1 MVKNVEL
8 AQDQIFLTMRLRYF
22 TLALFTFALLSCQ
35 KEKDSTPV
43 NSTAPEAELILIN
56 PVEPLNDRDPL
67 SHPEL
72 VQEFS
77 SHLERYGVVSWS
89 NFNDYTVWSTALSSD
104 SVISVGYQPDGYGN
118 LDQSIHQID
127 IESPE
132 WKNTKNSLI
141 DYVVSETKRKY
152 PTLSVETED
161 LLVFGDK
168 PLPYFN
174 IRVWDYEILANLRNF
189 SVVRYAEPMGF
200 TLENQGSYRSDSGCG
215 GNSGISNPSPNDFFT
230 APQGPRVSWNF
241 IDMKIHKAWKSSS
254 RGNGVTMGIIDTG
267 ISSDQAK
274 LNSEFSGG
282 LSGNRTVERYGFHD
296 PCFLFI
302 FCENDGINDL
312 CGHGTNMAGTAVGP
326 ASSDGSF
333 AGVAFQ
339 SNLIGIRAAEDVVHD
354 TSAEQDGVSDAFTF
368 LGNRADVDIISM
380 SMGNLFSSG
389 QITDAINFAYN
400 QGKMIFT
407 AAGTSFEFTSFVGV
421 IFPATL
427 NNTIAVTGTKTG
439 LPMEKCTTC
448 HSGSLVDFVV
458 TMEDRNNSDRRPLT
472 LSDSGNDPNYT
483 GGSSVATATAAGI
496 AALVWSNDLAQSRED
511 VLEALKNA
519 SNFYPARNGDFG
531 WGKINAQAAVLY

>member
-1 MVKNVEL
+1 
-8 AQDQIFLTMRLRYF
+8 MRLQQLS
-22 TLALFTFALLSCQ
+22 LALLTIALISCQ
-35 KEKDSTPV
+35 KEKDSTPI
-43 NSTAPEAELILIN
+43 NSTTPVPELILIN
-56 PVEPLNDRDPL
+56 PIEPLNDREPL
-67 SHPEL
+67 TYPQL

-77 SHLERYGVVSWS
+77 SHLNRYGVVSWS
-89 NFNDYTVWSTALSSD
+89 AYDDFTVWSTTLSSD
-104 SVISVGYQPDGYGN
+104 SVISVGYQPDGYDN
-118 LDQSIHQID
+118 LDQSIHRID
-127 IESPE
+127 VESPE
-132 WKNTKNSLI
+132 WRNTKRSLI
-141 DYVVSETKRKY
+141 NYVVSETKRKY
-152 PTLSVETED
+152 PELSIEAED

-174 IRVWDYEILANLRNF
+174 IRIWDYEILANLRNF
-189 SVVRYAEPMGF
+189 NLVRYAEPMGF
-200 TLENQGSYRSDSGCG
+200 QFENRVNLRSDSGCG
-215 GNSGISNPSPNDFFT
+215 GNSGIANPSPTDYFT

-241 IDMKIHKAWKSSS
+241 IDMKIHKAWRASK
-254 RGNGVTMGIIDTG
+254 RGKGITMGIIDTG

-296 PCFLFI
+296 PCFLFV
-302 FCENDGINDL
+302 FCENDGIDDL

-326 ASSDGSF
+326 ASSDGAF
-333 AGVAFQ
+333 AGVAFR

-407 AAGTSFEFTSFVGV
+407 AAGTSFEFTTFVGV

-427 NNTIAVTGTKTG
+427 SNTIAVTGTKTG
-439 LPMEKCTTC
+439 FPLEKCSTC
-448 HSGSLVDFVV
+448 HSGSQVDFVV
-458 TMEDRNNSDRRPLT
+458 TMEDRNNSERTPLT
-472 LSDSGNDPNYT
+472 LSGSGNNPNYT

-496 AALVWSNDLAQSRED
+496 AALVWSNDLSQTRGD

-519 SNFYPARNGDFG
+519 SNFYPTRNAEFG
-531 WGKINAQAAVLY
+531 WGKINARWAVLY

>member
-1 MVKNVEL
+1 MSLRHFTIVLL
-8 AQDQIFLTMRLRYF
+8 AI
-22 TLALFTFALLSCQ
+22 ALVSCQ
-35 KEKDSTPV
+35 KEKDSTP
-43 NSTAPEAELILIN
+43 SQSAAPEAELILVN
-56 PVEPLNDRDPL
+56 PIEPLNNRDPL
-67 SHPEL
+67 SRSEL
-72 VQEFS
+72 YQEFS
-77 SHLERYGVVSWS
+77 EHLERVGVVSWWAYDD
-89 NFNDYTVWSTALSSD
+89 FTVWSTALSSD
-104 SVISVGYQPDGYGN
+104 SVISVGYQSEGYGN
-118 LDQSIHQID
+118 IDRTIHQID
-127 IESPE
+127 VESVE
-132 WKNTKNSLI
+132 WKSAKNSLI
-141 DYVVSETKRKY
+141 NYVVSETKRKY
-152 PTLSVETED
+152 PELSIETED

-174 IRVWDYEILANLRNF
+174 IRIWDYEILANLRNF

-200 TLENQGSYRSDSGCG
+200 GFENQGPLRSDSGCG
-215 GNSGISNPSPNDFFT
+215 GNSGIANPSPSDYFT

-241 IDMKIHKAWKSSS
+241 IDMKIHKAWKAGS
-254 RGNGVTMGIIDTG
+254 RGNGITMGIIDTG

-274 LNSEFSGG
+274 LNSQFSGG
-282 LSGNRTVERYGFHD
+282 LSGSRTVERYGFHD
-296 PCFLFI
+296 PCFLFF
-302 FCENDGINDL
+302 FCENDGIDDL
-312 CGHGTNMAGTAVGP
+312 CGHGTNMAGTAAGP

-339 SNLIGIRAAEDVVHD
+339 SNLIGIRATEDVIHD
-354 TSAEQDGVSDAFTF
+354 SSAEQDGVSDAFTF

-427 NNTIAVTGTKTG
+427 SNTIAVTGTKTG
-439 LPMEKCTTC
+439 SPMEKCTSC
-448 HSGSLVDFVV
+448 HSGSQVDFVV

-472 LSDSGNDPNYT
+472 LSNSGNDPNYT

-496 AALVWSNDLAQSRED
+496 AALVWSNDLTQSRED

>member
-1 MVKNVEL
+1 
-8 AQDQIFLTMRLRYF
+8 MRLRH
-22 TLALFTFALLSCQ
+22 FTFAIIAIALISCQ
-35 KEKDSTPV
+35 KEEDLTSSDSIPAHSSDQV
-43 NSTAPEAELILIN
+43 SELILVN
-56 PVEPLNDRDPL
+56 PIEPLNGREPL
-67 SHPEL
+67 NQSEL
-72 VQEFS
+72 QQEF
-77 SHLERYGVVSWS
+77 LNYLDRFGVIDWS
-89 NFNDYTVWSTALSSD
+89 AYDDYTIWSTTIASD
-104 SVISVGYQPDGYGN
+104 SVISIGYQPDGYGN
-118 LDQSIHQID
+118 IDQTIHHID
-127 IESPE
+127 VESSE
-132 WKNTKNSLI
+132 WRNAKSSLI
-141 DYVVSETKRKY
+141 NYVVSETKRKY
-152 PTLSVETED
+152 PELTIETED

-174 IRVWDYEILANLRNF
+174 IRIWDYEILANVRNF
-189 SVVRYAEPMGF
+189 NLVRYAEPMGF
-200 TLENQGSYRSDSGCG
+200 GFENNGPLRSDSGCG
-215 GNSGISNPSPNDFFT
+215 GNSGISNPSGNDFFT

-241 IDMKIHKAWKSSS
+241 IDMRIHKAWRTSS
-254 RGNGVTMGIIDTG
+254 RGNGITMGIIDTG

-296 PCFLFI
+296 PCFLFV
-302 FCENDGINDL
+302 FCENDGIDDL
-312 CGHGTNMAGTAVGP
+312 CGHGTSMAGTAVGP

-339 SNLIGIRAAEDVVHD
+339 SNLIGVRAAEDVVHD
-354 TSAEQDGVSDAFTF
+354 SSAEQDGVSDAFTF

-389 QITDAINFAYN
+389 QITDAINFAHN

-407 AAGTSFEFTSFVGV
+407 AAGTSFEFTTFVGV

-439 LPMEKCTTC
+439 LPMEKCSTC
-448 HSGSLVDFVV
+448 HSGSQVDFVV
-458 TMEDRNNSDRRPLT
+458 TMEDRNNSNRTPLT
-472 LSDSGNDPNYT
+472 LADSGNNPNYT

-496 AALVWSNDLAQSRED
+496 AALVWSNDLSQSREE

-519 SNFYPARNGDFG
+519 SNFYPSRDGDFG

>member
-1 MVKNVEL
+1 
-8 AQDQIFLTMRLRYF
+8 MRLRYF
-22 TLALFTFALLSCQ
+22 TFALLAIALISCQ
-35 KEKDSTPV
+35 KEEDRRSLDPESTQ
-43 NSTAPEAELILIN
+43 STEQDAELILLN
-56 PVEPLNDRDPL
+56 PIEPLNDRDPL
-67 SHPEL
+67 NRSEL
-72 VQEFS
+72 RQEFLA
-77 SHLERYGVVSWS
+77 HLDRFGVV
-89 NFNDYTVWSTALSSD
+89 NWSTYDDFTAWSAAVASD
-104 SVISVGYQPDGYGN
+104 SVISIGYQPDGYGN
-118 LDQSIHQID
+118 IDQTIHQVD
-127 IESPE
+127 VESSE
-132 WKNTKNSLI
+132 WKSAKNSLI
-141 DYVVSETKRKY
+141 NYVVSETKRKY
-152 PTLSVETED
+152 PELSIETED

-168 PLPYFN
+168 SLPYFN
-174 IRVWDYEILANLRNF
+174 IRIWDYEILANLRNF

-200 TLENQGSYRSDSGCG
+200 GFENQGPLRSDSGCG
-215 GNSGISNPSPNDFFT
+215 GNSGIANPSPSDYFT

-241 IDMKIHKAWKSSS
+241 IDMKIHKAWKAGS
-254 RGNGVTMGIIDTG
+254 RGNGITMGIIDTG

-274 LNSEFSGG
+274 LNSQFSGG
-282 LSGNRTVERYGFHD
+282 LSGSRTVERYGFHD
-296 PCFLFI
+296 PCFLFF
-302 FCENDGINDL
+302 FCENDGIDDL
-312 CGHGTNMAGTAVGP
+312 CGHGTNMAGTAAGP

-339 SNLIGIRAAEDVVHD
+339 SNLIGIRAAEDVIHD
-354 TSAEQDGVSDAFTF
+354 SSAEQDGVSDAFTF

-427 NNTIAVTGTKTG
+427 SNTIAVTGTKTG
-439 LPMEKCTTC
+439 SPMEKCSTC

-458 TMEDRNNSDRRPLT
+458 TMEDRNNSDRTPLT

-496 AALVWSNDLAQSRED
+496 AALVWSNDLSQSRED
-511 VLEALKNA
+511 VLDALKNA

>member
-1 MVKNVEL
+1 
-8 AQDQIFLTMRLRYF
+8 MRLRQI
-22 TLALFTFALLSCQ
+22 TIAILALTLFSCQ
-35 KEKDSTPV
+35 KEME
-43 NSTAPEAELILIN
+43 NSPSQSAEPDAELILVN
-56 PVEPLNDRDPL
+56 PVEALNDRDPL
-67 SHPEL
+67 TRSEL
-72 VQEFS
+72 RQEFT
-77 SHLERYGVVSWS
+77 SHLERFGVVSWS
-89 NFNDYTVWSTALSSD
+89 VYDDYTVWSTALASD
-104 SVISVGYQPDGYGN
+104 SVISVGYQPDGYSN
-118 LDQSIHQID
+118 LDQSIHLID
-127 IESPE
+127 VESGE
-132 WKNTKNSLI
+132 WKNAKNSLI
-141 DYVVSETKRKY
+141 NYVVAETRRKY
-152 PTLSVETED
+152 PEMGLGAED

-174 IRVWDYEILANLRNF
+174 IRIWDYEILANLRNF
-189 SVVRYAEPMGF
+189 NLVRYAEPMGF
-200 TLENQGSYRSDSGCG
+200 GFQEQGPLRSDSGCG
-215 GNSGISNPSPNDFFT
+215 GNSGISNPNSSDFFT
-230 APQGPRVSWNF
+230 APQGPRLSWNF
-241 IDMKIHKAWKSSS
+241 IDMKIHKAWKAGS
-254 RGNGVTMGIIDTG
+254 RGNGITMGIIDTG

-282 LSGNRTVERYGFHD
+282 LSGSRTVERYGFHD
-296 PCFLFI
+296 PCFLFV
-302 FCENDGINDL
+302 FCENDGIDDL

-326 ASSDGSF
+326 ASADGSF
-333 AGVAFQ
+333 AGVAFE

-407 AAGTSFEFTSFVGV
+407 AAGTSFSFTTFVGV

-427 NNTIAVTGTKTG
+427 SNTIAVTGTKTG
-439 LPMEKCTTC
+439 SPMQKCSTC

-458 TMEDRNNSDRRPLT
+458 TMEDRNNSDRTPLT

-496 AALVWSNDLAQSRED
+496 AALVWSNDLSQSRED

-519 SNFYPARNGDFG
+519 SNFYPSRDGNFG
-531 WGKINAQAAVLY
+531 WGKIDAQAAVLY